1 MKRMTY
7 KTLMKK
13 VQDGYAEV
21 YAWSGDYAHILI
33 FKSNGNTKHEI
44 VEVTSFPKEISNVR
58 N

>member
-13 VQDGYAEV
+13 IEDGYAEV
-21 YAWSGDYAHILI
+21 YAWSGDYAHVLI
-33 FKSNGNTKHEI
+33 FKSNGETRQEV

-58 N
+58 